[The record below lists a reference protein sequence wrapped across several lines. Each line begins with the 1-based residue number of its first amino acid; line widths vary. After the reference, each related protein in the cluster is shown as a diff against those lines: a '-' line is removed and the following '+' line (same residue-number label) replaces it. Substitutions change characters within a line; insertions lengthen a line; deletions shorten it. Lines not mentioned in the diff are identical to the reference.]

1 MSEINKTKL
10 RKKIEILDD
19 FINNIDGINFTKNK
33 IIEFAEKNLKY
44 FIGTNHA
51 DNYIKY
57 LNFNI
62 SEPLKAGIYNYIFCL
77 FYDLYHYTEVSPEL
91 ITTSLYL
98 FQALIREGN
107 NKLKVEKQISETYKY
122 AFDKI
127 EGIKWHKYPEDKP
140 KESNHYL
147 VTIKNEQRKIVEI
160 LFTSSGLF
168 HVPPSYEVIAWA
180 EMPEPYE
187 GGN

>member
-1 MSEINKTKL
+1 MSEINETKL

-19 FINNIDGINFTKNK
+19 FINNIDGINSTKNK

-62 SEPLKAGIYNYIFCL
+62 SEALKAGIYNYIFCL

-140 KESNHYL
+140 KKDGSYL
-147 VTIKNEQRKIVEI
+147 ITTIYGHIPEVISEN
-160 LFTSSGLF
+160 
-168 HVPPSYEVIAWA
+168 YENGEFNLDAFVIAWA
-180 EMPEPYE
+180 EKPKPYE